1 MPSIPEI
8 FANMQTRYNSGVLSE
23 NRTYYFSVGDH
34 KYTVKLTPEACEV
47 EEGRSGDADCILK
60 ATPDLFE
67 KMVIKGKTP
76 GPMDIMRGRIKT
88 NDPAMLA
95 QLKDLFTF

>member
-8 FANMQTRYNSGVLSE
+8 FANMTSHYNSGVLSE
-23 NRTYYFSVGDH
+23 NRTYYFSVGEH
-34 KYTVKLTPEACEV
+34 KYTVRLTPTECAV
-47 EEGRSGDADCILK
+47 EDGRTGDADCILK
-60 ATPDLFE
+60 ATPDLFQ
-67 KMVIKGKTP
+67 KMVLKGKAP